1 MQSSE
6 PLRIA
11 LVLNRMDSGGI
22 EATVMNYYR
31 HLDRSKVQFD
41 FYFAQESSFPQKEE
55 LESLGAGIYPIPSYF
70 KLLQHQRALITAF
83 RKRKYQIVHVHMSTM
98 SVFPLIAAKI
108 AKVPCHICHAHSTAH
123 RGEGLRTVLKY
134 ILRPFCK
141 WFATDLLACGE
152 LAGRWMY
159 GDRLFDQGKV
169 YVVHNAIENH
179 KFAFDPIAREQIRHS
194 FDIPDD
200 AFVVGH
206 IGRFMYQKNHMFLV
220 EIFSEVLKLRPESYL
235 LLVGEGEL
243 EEAVRKKA
251 GELNVLDRV
260 IFTGARRDAAKVYS
274 AMDAFCLPSFYEGM
288 SLVGWE
294 AQSNGL
300 ACLFSDQM
308 TTETV
313 LSGDA
318 VQLPLEDAAGW
329 AKRLAGLK
337 RNGGVIAPDITQT
350 ADGLQTFYLSK
361 AGRAEQSEERL

>member
-1 MQSSE
+1 MRGNLASLLDEIYSE
-6 PLRIA
+6 GEIVGIQMYEDYISDDFSLNGYWYYPLTVITRSGYDTVWIKWA
-11 LVLNRMDSGGI
+11 LTEG
-22 EATVMNYYR
+22 
-31 HLDRSKVQFD
+31 D
-41 FYFAQESSFPQKEE
+41 FKNGVPY
-55 LESLGAGIYPIPSYF
+55 SY
-70 KLLQHQRALITAF
+70 
-83 RKRKYQIVHVHMSTM
+83 
-98 SVFPLIAAKI
+98 
-108 AKVPCHICHAHSTAH
+108 
-123 RGEGLRTVLKY
+123 
-134 ILRPFCK
+134 
-141 WFATDLLACGE
+141 
-152 LAGRWMY
+152 
-159 GDRLFDQGKV
+159 
-169 YVVHNAIENH
+169 
-179 KFAFDPIAREQIRHS
+179 
-194 FDIPDD
+194 
-200 AFVVGH
+200 
-206 IGRFMYQKNHMFLV
+206 
-220 EIFSEVLKLRPESYL
+220 
-235 LLVGEGEL
+235 VGEGEL

-350 ADGLQTFYLSK
+350 VDGLQTFYLSK
-361 AGRAEQSEERL
+361 DGRAEQSEERL